1 MDLNPTAGAAATE
14 TSLLTGLD
22 HASLENDG
30 PKAFG
35 DRIGTPAPEEK
46 VLWKGRPTVSLLA
59 RSAFHAHKAGAYMAA
74 LAVIAV
80 LTGNSTAALV
90 VAGLGLVLV
99 GLLYLLAWASAR
111 TTLYILTDA
120 RMIMRIGMAIETRIN
135 LPLKQITAANFRARG
150 KGHGDIA
157 FELAG
162 ERLLSTLLL
171 WPHVRPFHYA
181 MPQPMLRAVPEAAHV
196 AQMIAEARAQYG
208 AIERNLT
215 EIKEAAP
222 ASVQHAGQGAG
233 AAVAGRLAPVMGR
246 AGQGLEGAP
255 A

>member
-1 MDLNPTAGAAATE
+1 MDLNETAGAAATE

-46 VLWKGRPTVSLLA
+46 VLWKGRPTVGLLA

-80 LTGNSTAALV
+80 LMGNTTAALV
-90 VAGLGLVLV
+90 VVGLGLVLV
-99 GLLYLLAWASAR
+99 GLLYLLAWTSAR

-135 LPLKQITAANFRARG
+135 LPLKQIKAANFRARS

-157 FELAG
+157 FELTG

-181 MPQPMLRAVPEAAHV
+181 MPQPMLRAVPDAAHV
-196 AQMIAEARAQYG
+196 AQMIADARAQYG

-215 EIKEAAP
+215 EIKEATP

>member
-1 MDLNPTAGAAATE
+1 MDLNQTAGAAATE

-46 VLWKGRPTVSLLA
+46 VLWKGRPTVGLLA
-59 RSAFHAHKAGAYMAA
+59 RSAFHAHKAGTYMAA
-74 LAVIAV
+74 LSVIAL

-90 VAGLGLVLV
+90 AAGLGVVLV
-99 GLLYLLAWASAR
+99 GLLYMLAWASAR

-157 FELAG
+157 FELTG

-222 ASVQHAGQGAG
+222 ASVQHAAQGAG

-246 AGQGLEGAP
+246 AGQSLEGAP